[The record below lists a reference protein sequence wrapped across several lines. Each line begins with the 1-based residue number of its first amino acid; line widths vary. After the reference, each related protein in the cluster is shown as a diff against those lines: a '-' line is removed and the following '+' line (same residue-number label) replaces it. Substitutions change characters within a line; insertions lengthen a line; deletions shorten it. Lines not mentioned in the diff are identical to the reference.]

1 MTSRLTEGGSSSLD
15 AVEGCEFACPGEDGL
30 CIPARL
36 VCNGVV
42 NCPNVTNEK
51 GNIYIFLSYEISNRQ

>member
-1 MTSRLTEGGSSSLD
+1 MTSKLTEGGGSLD
-15 AVEGCEFACPGEDGL
+15 DTVEGCDFLCPGEGGL

-42 NCPNVTNEK
+42 NCPNVTFTTQGTYLHK
-51 GNIYIFLSYEISNRQ
+51 FVTS